1 MTGIRGEHLEGGS
14 CVAISAPNS
23 MLLRQSPRLMIFP
36 DCNGIDVLTFFQAQA
51 RARDLAAAKGVPSA

>member
-1 MTGIRGEHLEGGS
+1 
-14 CVAISAPNS
+14 